1 MFFSTEEAC
10 LEYLE
15 KIRWGD
21 KFVCSKCGSVKYWR
35 LGKGLWKCSICSFE
49 HSVTAGTLFQDS
61 HLPLKTWFHAI
72 WYITSQKTGVSALSL
87 QGVIG
92 LGSYRTAWL
101 MLHKI
106 RRAMVRVDRSL
117 LENEVEVDETL
128 VGGSSSGKRGRG
140 AEHKRLVAIAAE
152 VDGKKIGRIRMKHI
166 QSATTKTLHSFIKS
180 TVKPGA
186 LIHTDGWRSYRG
198 IDKEGFDHDRIVAE
212 SVGVDELMPRIHL
225 VASLFKRWLLGTH
238 QGRFEEKYLDDYLE
252 EYTFRFNRRTSKAR
266 GMLFFRVI
274 ENALVTQPTILETIK
289 SRK

>member
-1 MFFSTEEAC
+1 MFFTTEEEC
-10 LEYLE
+10 LEYLG

-21 KFVCSKCGSVKYWR
+21 KFVCSKCGSTKYWR
-35 LGKGLWKCSICSFE
+35 LGKGLWKCSACSFE

-72 WYITSQKTGVSALSL
+72 WYTTVQKPGVSALGL
-87 QGVIG
+87 QGDLG

-128 VGGSSSGKRGRG
+128 VGGSYSGKRGRG
-140 AEHKRLVAIAAE
+140 AEHKRLVVIAAE
-152 VDGKKIGRIRMKHI
+152 VNGKKIGRIRMKHI
-166 QSATTKTLHSFIKS
+166 PNATAKTLQSFIRD
-180 TVKPGA
+180 TIKPGA
-186 LIHTDGWRSYRG
+186 LIHTDGWGSYRG
-198 IDKEGFDHDRIVAE
+198 IDKEGFDHDMITAE

-238 QGRFEEKYLDDYLE
+238 QGRFEEKYLNDYLE

-274 ENALVTQPTILETIK
+274 ENALVTQPTVLETIK
-289 SRK
+289 LRK